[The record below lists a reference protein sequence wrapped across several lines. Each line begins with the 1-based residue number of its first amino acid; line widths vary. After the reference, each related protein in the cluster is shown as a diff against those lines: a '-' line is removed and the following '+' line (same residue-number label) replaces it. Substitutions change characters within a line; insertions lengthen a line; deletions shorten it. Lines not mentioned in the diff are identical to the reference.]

1 MLLYFLT
8 TLMLISA
15 ALGQAKMSVD
25 SKVEAQ
31 IIALERAG
39 WKAWKDKN
47 PAWYRRNTT
56 EDVMLI
62 NSFGVANKAQ
72 MIKDISTCDVKS
84 FALDDFKLVMLNSD
98 TVLMTYTAVQDGVCG
113 GQKIPTQVRSTVN
126 YVRRGGRWL
135 EAMYME
141 TPMAEQSTAIQNERP
156 ETFALRP
163 AVEKEY
169 GYIHAMRIGNDL
181 KISGAVS
188 MDDKGMLVAPGNL
201 EQQMKNCY
209 ADLAK
214 ILKHFG
220 YTFDDVTVEN
230 IFTTDMPGFINVSGY
245 RNSIY
250 KNGFPTGTWLEVKGL
265 ALPGQLI
272 EIDMEAHKAR

>member
-8 TLMLISA
+8 TLVLISA
-15 ALGQAKMSVD
+15 ALGQAKTSVD

-98 TVLMTYTAVQDGVCG
+98 TVLMTYTAVQDGRLWWTKDSDASAVN
-113 GQKIPTQVRSTVN
+113 GQLRQARRQMARSDVYGNADGRTEHGDPKRETRDVRTPA
-126 YVRRGGRWL
+126 GGR
-135 EAMYME
+135 EGVRVHPRDE
-141 TPMAEQSTAIQNERP
+141 DRQ
-156 ETFALRP
+156 
-163 AVEKEY
+163 
-169 GYIHAMRIGNDL
+169 
-181 KISGAVS
+181 
-188 MDDKGMLVAPGNL
+188 
-201 EQQMKNCY
+201 
-209 ADLAK
+209 
-214 ILKHFG
+214 
-220 YTFDDVTVEN
+220 
-230 IFTTDMPGFINVSGY
+230 
-245 RNSIY
+245 
-250 KNGFPTGTWLEVKGL
+250 
-265 ALPGQLI
+265 
-272 EIDMEAHKAR
+272 